1 MNTILSFLSAQGP
14 FLLYSILGF
23 GSAVENFFPPIPAD
37 TFVVLGAFLAAGG
50 VANSWT
56 VFFVTWGANT
66 GAALLV
72 YWTGYRFGRSFF
84 EVGFGRHVLNTHQ
97 LLRLGRFYD
106 RWGLPAI
113 FFARFLPGLRAMVP
127 VFAGVTR
134 QPGRVVVAPI
144 LVASGIWYGALVWV
158 GATAGRNLPAVMEWL
173 AGANQAL
180 LLLALP
186 IIAGVLIWW
195 FRTRSGS
202 APTSGSGPATGADSD
217 AAPPSDPDSG
227 PPFGPDT
234 GPASDSGAPK

>member
-1 MNTILSFLSAQGP
+1 MNAILSFLSAQGP
-14 FLLYSILGF
+14 FLLYSILGL
-23 GSAVENFFPPIPAD
+23 GSAVENFFPPVPAD

-50 VANSWT
+50 VADAWA

-72 YWTGYRFGRSFF
+72 YWTGYRFGHSFF

-97 LLRLGRFYD
+97 LRRLERFYI

-134 QPGRVVVAPI
+134 QPARLVVAPI
-144 LVASGIWYGALVWV
+144 LVASGIWYGALVWL

-173 AGANQAL
+173 ADANRAFL
-180 LLLALP
+180 LFALP
-186 IIAGVLIWW
+186 LGAGILIWW
-195 FRTRSGS
+195 LRTRSGPGS
-202 APTSGSGPATGADSD
+202 DTGLDSDPPSGS
-217 AAPPSDPDSG
+217 DPEIG
-227 PPFGPDT
+227 E
-234 GPASDSGAPK
+234 